1 MKEVNY
7 HEPTYVYGLDIE
19 MPFIALK
26 LIFIK
31 ITISKLM
38 VIGKLYHVKMY
49 EEISKINKFNVDVRT
64 FLSKHRVSTRLYHC
78 IRNHHRK
85 IVAG

>member
-49 EEISKINKFNVDVRT
+49 EEI
-64 FLSKHRVSTRLYHC
+64 
-78 IRNHHRK
+78 
-85 IVAG
+85 